1 MKSKIKNTDKAQILN
16 LYYQKLDNLGLAFE
30 LQTVETSFGDTNVI
44 ILENNKKPQLILV
57 HGFLG
62 CAPFA
67 IETLKGLEK
76 YFKIYAIDVLGEPN
90 LSDEYYLNPTEKDH
104 SKWFYEVISC
114 LQVYNAYLVGISLG
128 GFIGFKGLVTN
139 SKRFKKAFFINPTGV
154 VKWNFFK
161 TATHI
166 LLPSILFKKFN
177 DQKYLLKIYNK
188 LYPKKDVLSLKY
200 LSEKIKITDI
210 DAYNFPL
217 ISEQEAMSIQT
228 PLYIIAS
235 EDGVIYKGK
244 ALMENAKKMYH
255 SLQGVVFLKNAKH
268 ILSKKEHKIVINY
281 ILENTNTER

>member
-16 LYYQKLDNLGLAFE
+16 LYYQKLDNLGLEFE
-30 LQTVETSFGDTNVI
+30 LQTVETTFGDTNVI

-67 IETLKGLEK
+67 VETLKGLEK
-76 YFKIYAIDVLGEPN
+76 HFKIYAIDVLGEPN
-90 LSDEYYLNPTEKDH
+90 LSDTYYLNPEEKDH
-104 SKWFYEVISC
+104 SKWFYEVISR

-128 GFIGFKGLVTN
+128 GFIGLKGLISN

-161 TATHI
+161 TATHV
-166 LLPSILFKKFN
+166 LLPSILYKKFY
-177 DQKYLLKIYNK
+177 DQKYLLKIYNN
-188 LYPKKDVLSLKY
+188 LYPKKDVLLLTF

-217 ISEQEAMSIQT
+217 ISENEAKSIQT
-228 PLYIIAS
+228 PFYIIAS
-235 EDGVIYKGK
+235 EDGVIYKGE
-244 ALMENAKKMYH
+244 ALIKKAKKVYH
-255 SLQGVVFLKNAKH
+255 SLQELVFLKNAKH
-268 ILSKKEHKIVINY
+268 NLSKKECKIVINY